1 MENKNHVCT
10 LGIWG
15 NLRIISIVRLCSC
28 EAPKPR
34 TFRVGNGGFD
44 ADLGGRGE
52 ASMNSGVCG
61 PIEEPSDDDD
71 DDDAGLMGCSSGR
84 SWGGERRLRWL

>member
-1 MENKNHVCT
+1 MKGMLDGKPDNHVCT

-15 NLRIISIVRLCSC
+15 NLRIMSIVRLWNC

-44 ADLGGRGE
+44 DADLGGRAGE
-52 ASMNSGVCG
+52 TSIESGVCG
-61 PIEEPSDDDD
+61 PDDELSEDDDD
-71 DDDAGLMGCSSGR
+71 DDDAGLMGCKSGT
-84 SWGGERRLRWL
+84 S